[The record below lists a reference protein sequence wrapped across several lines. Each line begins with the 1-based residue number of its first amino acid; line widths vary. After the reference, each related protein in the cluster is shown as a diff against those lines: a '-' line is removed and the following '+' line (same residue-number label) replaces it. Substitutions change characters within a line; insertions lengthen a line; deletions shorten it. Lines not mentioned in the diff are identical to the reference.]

1 MTVHNKVQDMVRE
14 VEGKNKMEKKQQ
26 GDLRVIK
33 KAGRRKAKDL
43 HPTVQQ
49 KIIAMFGTKILRGEE
64 QEVGGEGREVC
75 GGGGA
80 GQLRV
85 CADVF
90 DGGVVDKAKRWRPS
104 GVKDSP
110 AKKIRQ

>member
-1 MTVHNKVQDMVRE
+1 MHNKVQDMVRE
-14 VEGKNKMEKKQQ
+14 VEGKIKMEKKQQ

-49 KIIAMFGTKILRGEE
+49 RITAMFGTKFLRGEE

-75 GGGGA
+75 GGRGA
-80 GQLRV
+80 GQHRV
-85 CADVF
+85 MANV
-90 DGGVVDKAKRWRPS
+90 
-104 GVKDSP
+104 
-110 AKKIRQ
+110 

>member
-1 MTVHNKVQDMVRE
+1 VQDMVRE
-14 VEGKNKMEKKQQ
+14 VEVKIKIEKMQQ

-33 KAGRRKAKDL
+33 KAGRRKAKYL

-49 KIIAMFGTKILRGEE
+49 RITAMFRTKFLRGEE
-64 QEVGGEGREVC
+64 QEVGGEGCEVR

-80 GQLRV
+80 GQHRV
-85 CADVF
+85 CAEVY